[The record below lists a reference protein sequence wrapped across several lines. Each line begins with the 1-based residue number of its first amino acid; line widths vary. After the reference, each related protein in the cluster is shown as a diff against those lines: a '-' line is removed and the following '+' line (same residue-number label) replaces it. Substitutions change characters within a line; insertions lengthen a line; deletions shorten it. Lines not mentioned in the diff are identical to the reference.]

1 MSDYN
6 AYLKEKETVN
16 IKLSEIEKYN
26 QDHQN
31 YQDDLDSY
39 NQYLLD
45 VQEYS
50 KKVEDYKT
58 YLDDKYAYDQIK
70 SEIDAQVEAYNKDM
84 QLVNYQF
91 ASMDLFYN
99 SDLYPNI
106 TPEKTIYKCLYTDA
120 VAQVTNPD
128 NAWILSAGAGVP
140 ESIFTSAASATN
152 KLKKI
157 LTEYKDKYLIDKNG
171 NYVLDDGGQKILKT
185 DADNYKL
192 YIKYFN
198 SLYTNV
204 TKLTKFLEFL
214 FTNTNIRNE
223 MDSRGK
229 TEKYKDLLSELIYIS
244 NLFTYPNNL
253 TAYNNTTKTIGFDYN
268 LGGQTVCERLGLAVP
283 TIEKKMQP
291 LSSYPVD
298 PAVVYGTEPSITDE
312 KYGLSDDDFENNE
325 IKKVTEV
332 TKPIEPLLSDYGLTQ
347 NDLEWTF
354 LKDLIA
360 SKKLS
365 LCDLVLENGEI
376 ILDREEFVYSFGENF
391 TDRSPD
397 RIYDILIGNS
407 LKELILNKM
416 IMQASEDYIKKI
428 NTMLATVEVHP
439 MIEQLADLLAE
450 SISETMT
457 KYSSYY
463 GSAGPGSMK
472 IGKLVREAFPPCI
485 AHTVDGVS
493 SGGRN
498 DAIVLLLTS
507 FVSYARLY
515 PGIFASEGGV
525 KVSDIDSNLSIV
537 MNEILPLIYEAA
549 DNCTPPLFED
559 QPQEKI
565 NITSKLGFGM
575 HEVPDLENEGETTWY
590 TPMSCEKIQM
600 HLPQLCKKNKDCQK
614 INNPLSY
621 YSRKRW
627 ILSKEGKIE
636 DSEEKTETAE

>member
-1 MSDYN
+1 MSSISFLNPLSNEGQSIVKQSADLNSVFDRNDDLINIVMHSSRQTISNSEIIPETIGDLAVNRIKWYIERKNNKDFNPHDY
-6 AYLKEKETVN
+6 AYLFNEDIVEYDTIAFHMIAQALASRFNPNSREV
-16 IKLSEIEKYN
+16 KLFVESQGFLIEDRLTKLMANERSEI
-26 QDHQN
+26 
-31 YQDDLDSY
+31 
-39 NQYLLD
+39 
-45 VQEYS
+45 
-50 KKVEDYKT
+50 VE
-58 YLDDKYAYDQIK
+58 
-70 SEIDAQVEAYNKDM
+70 E
-84 QLVNYQF
+84 
-91 ASMDLFYN
+91 
-99 SDLYPNI
+99 
-106 TPEKTIYKCLYTDA
+106 
-120 VAQVTNPD
+120 
-128 NAWILSAGAGVP
+128 ILSQ
-140 ESIFTSAASATN
+140 
-152 KLKKI
+152 L
-157 LTEYKDKYLIDKNG
+157 
-171 NYVLDDGGQKILKT
+171 
-185 DADNYKL
+185 
-192 YIKYFN
+192 
-198 SLYTNV
+198 
-204 TKLTKFLEFL
+204 
-214 FTNTNIRNE
+214 
-223 MDSRGK
+223 
-229 TEKYKDLLSELIYIS
+229 
-244 NLFTYPNNL
+244 
-253 TAYNNTTKTIGFDYN
+253 
-268 LGGQTVCERLGLAVP
+268 
-283 TIEKKMQP
+283 
-291 LSSYPVD
+291 
-298 PAVVYGTEPSITDE
+298 
-312 KYGLSDDDFENNE
+312 
-325 IKKVTEV
+325 
-332 TKPIEPLLSDYGLTQ
+332 LTQ

-376 ILDREEFVYSFGENF
+376 ILDREEFIYNFGENF

-463 GSAGPGSMK
+463 GSAGSGSMK

-485 AHTVDGVS
+485 AHTVEGVS

-515 PGIFASEGGV
+515 PGIFASEGRV

-636 DSEEKTETAE
+636 DSEEKTETSE